1 MPEDNLHTSLKER
14 SEETMPRSFRHGVRI
29 KIGWKP
35 TGESLDEIV
44 SDLMRKALAEKDE
57 LKQETY
63 RNEKID

>member
-1 MPEDNLHTSLKER
+1 MPEDNLHTNQEER
-14 SEETMPRSFRHGVRI
+14 SKEPMLRSFRHGIRI

-44 SDLMRKALAEKDE
+44 RDLRRKALAEKDE

-63 RNEKID
+63 QNEKID